1 MIKPSLQGENWL
13 KACEEKV
20 LPNWV
25 GSLSRYCSVWLWQG
39 ARLREMVHFPPEA
52 WRSRSQE
59 FVWYLLLRTFY
70 SVLWWDASLSIFNIF
85 YMPGTSDLL
94 LLIFPTH
101 EVGVISL
108 QGHSGGNW
116 SAERWNN
123 FLKVIQLIS
132 VLIGIWSQVFFSP
145 KPGWFLLRCAVSAC
159 SIPWPL
165 TPPFQVQG
173 MRKELSTILSTAGDR
188 CCLEEN
194 SRAVFNHPTE
204 DMYPVHPLGGV
215 SCVSL
220 QPSLNADLSRRPG
233 VKQSTIFEICHMF
246 FVFNFCFVLFW
257 NFHCLLWIWIIFHAP
272 SSFLLDFII

>member
-13 KACEEKV
+13 KAREEKV

-25 GSLSRYCSVWLWQG
+25 GSLSRYCSVWLSQG

-108 QGHSGGNW
+108 QGYSGGNW

-123 FLKVIQLIS
+123 LLKVIQLIS

-145 KPGWFLLRCAVSAC
+145 KPGWFLLRCAASAC

-165 TPPFQVQG
+165 TPPFRCKAWEKSSAPSCPLLVTG
-173 MRKELSTILSTAGDR
+173 AVWKKTLELSLTT
-188 CCLEEN
+188 
-194 SRAVFNHPTE
+194 
-204 DMYPVHPLGGV
+204 
-215 SCVSL
+215 
-220 QPSLNADLSRRPG
+220 Q
-233 VKQSTIFEICHMF
+233 QSTHTQCIHWEMCH
-246 FVFNFCFVLFW
+246 VFLYNLVWMLV
-257 NFHCLLWIWIIFHAP
+257 
-272 SSFLLDFII
+272 